1 MGFKDVA
8 HLEVG
13 FNGWREAGEA
23 GEAVE
28 DVGATSRWVRR
39 EPG

>member
-23 GEAVE
+23 VE